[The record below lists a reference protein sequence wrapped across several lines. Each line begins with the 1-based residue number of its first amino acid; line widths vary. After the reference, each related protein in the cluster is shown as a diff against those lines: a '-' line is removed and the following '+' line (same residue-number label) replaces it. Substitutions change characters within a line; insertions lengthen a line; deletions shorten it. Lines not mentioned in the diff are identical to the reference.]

1 VLFSPL
7 LLIVALLWKRRYLYG
22 KLNNIHQ
29 DIGHF
34 KRDSQWHTPMAIL
47 INILLAMPISL
58 ALALCGYAL
67 QTDARGH
74 ERQPG
79 AA

>member
-1 VLFSPL
+1 
-7 LLIVALLWKRRYLYG
+7 
-22 KLNNIHQ
+22 
-29 DIGHF
+29 
-34 KRDSQWHTPMAIL
+34 MAIL
-47 INILLAMPISL
+47 INILLALPVSL

-79 AA
+79 AWP